1 MERKNKNL
9 ELKKSGSFCFYLCEF
24 LSSKFNFLCFFLVFA
39 VKFGSGLSG
48 LGEDRQETTD

>member
-48 LGEDRQETTD
+48 LGENRQETTD